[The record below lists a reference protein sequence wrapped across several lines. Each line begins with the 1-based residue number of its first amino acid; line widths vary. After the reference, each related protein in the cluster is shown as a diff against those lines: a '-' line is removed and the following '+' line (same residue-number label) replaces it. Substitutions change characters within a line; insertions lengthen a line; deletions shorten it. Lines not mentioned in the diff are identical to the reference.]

1 MGKFKY
7 KDMLLSA
14 VTVLALVSSV
24 YLHYSKDK
32 SEERYNL
39 LQEQANKTFQRQLGQ
54 VSECFG
60 VQIDDSAYTKC
71 IAAVAAADSIPQLTT
86 YEQGQGETIDFL
98 LNKLYIEMLVP
109 DNKSIIINHQDQ
121 LFSLFGR
128 LAQNPADSQLKQQL
142 EEFIEGL
149 KIS

>member
-7 KDMLLSA
+7 KDMILST
-14 VTVLALVSSV
+14 VTVLALASSV
-24 YLHYSKDK
+24 FLHYSKDK
-32 SEERYNL
+32 SEERYDL
-39 LQEQANKTFQRQLGQ
+39 LQDQANKTFQRQLGQ
-54 VSECFG
+54 VSECFS
-60 VQIDDSAYTKC
+60 VQIDNPAYTKC
-71 IAAVAAADSIPQLTT
+71 IAAVAAADSIPHLTT

-109 DNKSIIINHQDQ
+109 DNKSTIISHQEQ

-128 LAQNPADSQLKQQL
+128 LAQNPADPQLKQQL
-142 EEFIEGL
+142 EEFVEGL